1 MSVLAIIAG
10 IPTWLLVVA
19 ALAVVVVLVFS
30 LLRRLFKLAIIV
42 GAVALGVWLGLLLFD
57 MLA

>member
-1 MSVLAIIAG
+1 MPVLGFVAG

-19 ALAVVVVLVFS
+19 ALVVLAVLVFS

-42 GAVALGVWLGLLLFD
+42 AAVAFGVWLGLLLFD
-57 MLA
+57 MFA